1 MREDRD
7 SAAARLPENSHN
19 PERPLGSISAIPT
32 IQQGPVACLATEVFA
47 PLVGGPGT
55 LARAL
60 AAVSEAGCNI
70 AGFAEVSGTIHLLA
84 DGSRAARAAFTKAGF
99 LPTEA
104 DVVVLSVV
112 DRPGVATE
120 VFRLV
125 ADAKINV
132 NFSYMATNNRMVIG
146 VSDPVEV
153 LQILNGLSHA

>member
-1 MREDRD
+1 MHDRSD
-7 SAAARLPENSHN
+7 SAAAKLPDDSDKPARH
-19 PERPLGSISAIPT
+19 LGSIGAIPA
-32 IQQGPVACLATEVFA
+32 IQQGPVASLATEVFA

-70 AGFAEVSGTIHLLA
+70 AGYAEVAGTLHLLT
-84 DGSRAARAAFTKAGF
+84 DGSRAARAAFAKAGF

-112 DRPGVATE
+112 DRPGIATK

-125 ADAKINV
+125 ADAKIDV
-132 NFSYMATNNRMVIG
+132 LVSYMATNNRMVIG
-146 VSDPVEV
+146 VSNPVEV
-153 LQILNGLSHA
+153 LQILNGL